1 MNKVFEPFLGLFLWV
16 FIDDFGVYSDKISH
30 FTKLELVFQRLDGLK
45 VILSFENTTIGF
57 LEGKIVGHIVS
68 KDGVATDLEKLDR
81 ISKFFP
87 HHKKNPSRFFGDS
100 GLLSK
105 VHTHVYNKNMS
116 FNIILARKCT

>member
-105 VHTHVYNKNMS
+105 VHTHV
-116 FNIILARKCT
+116 L